1 MLGDCTA
8 KKSSKM
14 AKKGKRYRAALEAIG
29 SAEGPINVSTACGLL
44 KKTASAKFDESVDL
58 DVRLGVDPRHADQMV
73 RGTVA
78 LPHGTGKDVR
88 VLVLANEGKQQEARD
103 AGAEHVGLDDLADKI
118 QKQGWTE
125 FDVVI
130 ATPDV
135 MAVVGRLGRVLGP
148 RGLMPNPKSGTVT
161 MDLASA
167 IKEVKA
173 GKIDFRV
180 DKSGIMHTAIGKA
193 SFSAEQLADNA
204 NAFLKEILRLRPAAA
219 KGTYVKSI
227 TISTTMGPGIA
238 MDRNEVLGSLR

>member
-1 MLGDCTA
+1 
-8 KKSSKM
+8 M
-14 AKKGKRYRAALEAIG
+14 AKKGKRFRAAQELLAQMDGPVGVSEA
-29 SAEGPINVSTACGLL
+29 AELV

-103 AGAEHVGLDDLADKI
+103 AGADHVGLDDMADKI
-118 QKQGWTE
+118 QKEGWTD

-161 MDLASA
+161 MDLAA
-167 IKEVKA
+167 AVAEVKA

-180 DKSGIMHTAIGKA
+180 DKSGILHCSIGKA
-193 SFSAEQLADNA
+193 SFSADQIKENA
-204 NAFLKEILRLRPAAA
+204 EAFLKEILRLRPAAA
-219 KGTYVKSI
+219 KGTYLRSV
-227 TISTTMGPGIA
+227 TMSTTMGPGIP
-238 MDRNEVLGSLR
+238 MDRAQVASSLR

>member
-1 MLGDCTA
+1 
-8 KKSSKM
+8 M
-14 AKKGKRYRAALEAIG
+14 AKKGKRYRAALDVIG
-29 SAEGPINVSTACGLL
+29 SADGPLNVGAACELL
-44 KKTASAKFDESVDL
+44 KKTVSAKFDESVDL

-88 VLVLANEGKQQEARD
+88 VLVLASEGKQQEARD
-103 AGAEHVGLDDLADKI
+103 AGADHVGLDDLADKI

-161 MDLASA
+161 
-167 IKEVKA
+167 KA

-180 DKSGIMHTAIGKA
+180 DKAGIMHTAIGKA
-193 SFSAEQLADNA
+193 SFSAEQLKENA
-204 NAFLKEILRLRPAAA
+204 EAFLKEIMRLRPAAA
-219 KGTYVKSI
+219 KGTYVRSI
-227 TISTTMGPGIA
+227 TISTTMGPGIS